1 MWIRLEKE
9 KVERGNVDQIRQGK
23 GRKRECGLDKE
34 KVERGNVD
42 QTREKK
48 RGNVGVGER
57 NENEKNW
64 SRKM

>member
-1 MWIRLEKE
+1 MW
-9 KVERGNVDQIRQGK
+9 IRQGK
-23 GRKRECGLDKE
+23 GRKRECGFDKG

-42 QTREKK
+42 LTRKKK

-57 NENEKNW
+57 NENEKSW